1 MKQLTIRGIPDEVQK
16 VIEREAKRK
25 RKSRNKIV
33 VSLLEQATG
42 VKSSGKSS
50 RVEAYH
56 DLDHLSGLW
65 WAKEA
70 ERFEKHLVKQ
80 RKIDED
86 LWK

>member
-25 RKSRNKIV
+25 RKSKNKIV

-42 VKSSGKSS
+42 VKSGKSS
-50 RVEAYH
+50 RVELCH

-65 WAKEA
+65 SAKEG

>member
-1 MKQLTIRGIPDEVQK
+1 MKQLTIRGIPDEVEK

-25 RKSRNKIV
+25 RKSKNKIV

-42 VKSSGKSS
+42 VKPGKST
-50 RVEAYH
+50 RVELYH

-65 WAKEA
+65 SEEEA
-70 ERFEKHLVKQ
+70 ERFEKHLMRQ

-86 LWK
+86 LWR

>member
-1 MKQLTIRGIPDEVQK
+1 MKQLTIRGIPDEVEK

-25 RKSRNKIV
+25 RKSKNKIV

-42 VKSSGKSS
+42 VKPGKSN
-50 RVEAYH
+50 RVELYH

-65 WAKEA
+65 STKEA
-70 ERFEKHLVKQ
+70 EMFEKHLAKQ

>member
-16 VIEREAKRK
+16 AIEREAKRK
-25 RKSRNKIV
+25 RKSKNKIV

-42 VKSSGKSS
+42 VKSGKSS
-50 RVEAYH
+50 RVELCH

-65 WAKEA
+65 SAKEA

>member
-1 MKQLTIRGIPDEVQK
+1 MKQLTIRGIPEEVEK

-25 RKSRNKIV
+25 RKSKNKIV

-42 VKSSGKSS
+42 VKPGKSYG
-50 RVEAYH
+50 VELYH
-56 DLDHLSGLW
+56 DLDHLSGVW
-65 WAKEA
+65 SVKEA

>member
-16 VIEREAKRK
+16 VIEKEAKRK
-25 RKSRNKIV
+25 RKSKNKIV

-42 VKSSGKSS
+42 VTSGKSS
-50 RVEAYH
+50 RVGLHH

-65 WAKEA
+65 SAKEA
-70 ERFEKHLVKQ
+70 ERFEKHLAEQ

>member
-1 MKQLTIRGIPDEVQK
+1 MKQLTVRGIPDEVEK

-25 RKSRNKIV
+25 RKSKNKIV

-42 VKSSGKSS
+42 VKPGKSN
-50 RVEAYH
+50 RIALYH

-65 WAKEA
+65 SAKEA
-70 ERFEKHLVKQ
+70 ERFEKHLMKQ